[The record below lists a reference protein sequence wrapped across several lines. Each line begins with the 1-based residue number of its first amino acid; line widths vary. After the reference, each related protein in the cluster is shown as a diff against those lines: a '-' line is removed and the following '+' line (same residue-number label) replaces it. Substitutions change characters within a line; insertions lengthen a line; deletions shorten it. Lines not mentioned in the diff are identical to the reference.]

1 MQIARYLDW
10 LSGQV
15 MVKGV
20 KGAEGEAP
28 FTVASVLVPVYGV
41 PGVGGGTKAMRSTVG
56 VLSFTVV

>member
-1 MQIARYLDW
+1 
-10 LSGQV
+10 